1 MGRKM
6 GKDLCHGC
14 AKTDKV
20 DVNMSNS
27 ERSTGDVV
35 KEFIERDGV
44 IKNGLARELINA
56 RALARHIQVATHER
70 YSFEAILSAIR
81 RYPVKASATKHR
93 DLGKMISKLTLKNK
107 IAVVSIRNSPE
118 IPSLLAKFS
127 GEIDYGRGETL
138 RILSGPESVTVV
150 IDSKNLAKLTEKTPK
165 KDIAKTFEELS
176 EIVVTLSEL
185 AATTPGVL
193 AALAT
198 ELAING
204 VNLITSA
211 APPNTHVFVVEEK
224 EALSGYRALE
234 RLSRG

>member
-1 MGRKM
+1 M
-6 GKDLCHGC
+6 L
-14 AKTDKV
+14 
-20 DVNMSNS
+20 NS
-27 ERSTGDVV
+27 ELSTGEVV

-44 IKNGLARELINA
+44 IKNGLGRGLINA
-56 RALARHIQVATHER
+56 RALARHIQVATHQR

-81 RYPVKASATKHR
+81 RYPVKSSATKYR
-93 DLGKMISKLTLKNK
+93 DLGKLISKLTLKNK
-107 IAVVSIRNSPE
+107 IAVVLVRNSPE

-150 IDSKNLAKLTEKTPK
+150 IDSKNLAKLAETFQKR
-165 KDIAKTFEELS
+165 DIVKTFRELS

-185 AATTPGVL
+185 ASTTPGVL
-193 AALAT
+193 AVLAT

-211 APPNTHVFVVEEK
+211 APPNTHVFVVEEE

-234 RLSRG
+234 GLSRG